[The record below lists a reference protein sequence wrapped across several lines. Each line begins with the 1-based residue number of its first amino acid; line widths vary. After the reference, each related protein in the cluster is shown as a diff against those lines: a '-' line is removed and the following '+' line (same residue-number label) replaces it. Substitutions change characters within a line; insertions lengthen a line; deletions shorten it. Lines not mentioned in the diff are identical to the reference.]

1 MRKINTREYVSILKE
16 LVLNGDEVSI
26 KVAGSSMAPFLIHN
40 RDIVYFRK
48 IDKPLHKGDI
58 CFFQR
63 KNGQYV
69 VHRIYKVKNDEY
81 YFIGDNQV
89 EIEGPIERKQI
100 FAIVYQVRRKNK
112 IIQPGDF
119 WWWFFK
125 YIWLRMIPFRY
136 VMMKLYKGG

>member
-48 IDKPLHKGDI
+48 IDKSLHKGDI

-63 KNGQYV
+63 KNGAYIL
-69 VHRIYKVKNDEY
+69 HRIYKIKGDDY
-81 YFIGDNQV
+81 YFVGDNQV
-89 EIEGPIERKQI
+89 DIEGPIDRSQI
-100 FAIVYQVRRKNK
+100 FGIVYKVKRKDK
-112 IIQPGDF
+112 IIVPGDF
-119 WWWFFK
+119 WWNFF
-125 YIWLRMIPFRY
+125 YYVWIRIIPFRHLI
-136 VMMKLYKGG
+136 MKLYKGR